1 MILTKQK
8 LDKIDIDQFIDDRLR
23 NDQIGQVLFI
33 VPTRRKIRYL
43 TRELISISPGKSV
56 SGLKIETIGSFA
68 EKLLEEIEGNIN
80 LLSEEASILLLSHSF
95 KKVKLKY
102 FSQYKDKI
110 PFGTLERVK
119 NVIAEY
125 KRHGITAER
134 LKEEAENLSGG
145 EKLKALDIAATYDEY
160 QNSLM
165 KNNFRET
172 GDIYSSLIK
181 KEKKIFDET
190 FTFLYPDTQFILM
203 NGFDEFTAP
212 EIEIINSSSGIK
224 NLELFVVF
232 DYYKYNP
239 AIFSHLNSCH
249 DRLTAKGFQEVK
261 DTSPASQNKFL
272 NIVRE
277 NLSIKTL
284 TKKENY
290 FQNVITQINALSREE
305 EVELI
310 AKEIKRLLHI
320 DKVEPEKIC
329 IVFNLIGNYSTIIRD
344 RFNVYGIPFNLTD
357 RFSLSIAPPVKAL
370 LGLLEILEND
380 FYYKNIFRAFGS
392 GFLGFMGIDI
402 SDLLKTSVELKIVS
416 GYENWMNKII
426 TAIAELSSPDEHSN
440 NNDEK
445 LKSYKKAKSDL
456 EKINSKLEP
465 FAGKL
470 NMEEFRE
477 NILALIYKLN
487 LPAVLLQAPSDVV
500 ENDAIAF
507 NSFIKMIDEVT
518 NLNKLEYGNEEI
530 FPLHFYLNQLRTT
543 SAFTRYN
550 VPEKPGYGVQITTL
564 NEIRGLNFD
573 YLFIGG
579 LNDGDLPTRF
589 TPEIFFSGSFAREE
603 VQHQVEQRYLFYQS
617 LCTWKK
623 KLFLSFPQTDDK
635 RELVQSSFLQDFNA
649 LFETKEI
656 SKLDF
661 KNEIYSKEELL
672 DLLGKIS
679 PEKRS
684 AFKLPEEINVDIIS
698 INHSIE
704 IDKKRIEEPFGES
717 EFSGFI
723 FKDVSDE
730 LKAKLN
736 KISEGEFSA
745 TQLENYAKCPY
756 KYFVENVLRLET
768 IAEPVEELEAFEYG
782 SLIHS
787 VLYEFYTKLKE
798 KGIVLS
804 NCNDD
809 EFKAAENLLFK
820 IAERKFDEL
829 KLNPEFSFYERE
841 KLLGINGKRSQ
852 SLLYKFLEEE
862 RKNDN
867 GYVPE
872 FFELSFGKVKHEEK
886 LSIKFKE
893 GVNAGK
899 VKLKGKIDR
908 IDINEKEK
916 TLKVIDYKL
925 GGVKPTAEDLST
937 GISLQLP
944 LYLFAAKE
952 LIKKELGKE
961 YQPAG
966 AQIFSLKFNE
976 DNFGKKSISIKTRRS
991 KTINIEEEIDVAEEM
1006 IKICL
1011 EMVNIFTEDIS
1022 QGKFHLSTLKD
1033 REAKVCRFCD
1043 FKRICRIQEV
1053 D

>member
-8 LDKIDIDQFIDDRLR
+8 LDKIDIDKFINDELR
-23 NDQIGQVLFI
+23 NNEIGQVLFI

-43 TRELISISPGKSV
+43 TRELISLSPGKSV
-56 SGLKIETIGSFA
+56 AGLKIETIGSFA
-68 EKLLEEIEGNIN
+68 EKLVEEIEGNIN
-80 LLSEEASILLLSHSF
+80 LISEETSILLLSHSF

-134 LKEEAENLSGG
+134 LKDETDRLSGG
-145 EKLKALDIAATYDEY
+145 EKLKALDIAATFDEY
-160 QNSLM
+160 QKSLIR
-165 KNNFRET
+165 NNFKET
-172 GDIYSSLIK
+172 GDIYSSLVIND
-181 KEKKIFDET
+181 KKIFDEA
-190 FTFLYPDTQFILM
+190 FTFLYPETQFVLV

-212 EIEIINSSSGIK
+212 EVEIINSTAGI
-224 NLELFVVF
+224 NNVELFVVL

-249 DRLTAKGFQEVK
+249 DHLVGKGFKEVK
-261 DTSPASQNKFL
+261 DISLASQNKFL
-272 NIVRE
+272 NIVKE
-277 NLSIKTL
+277 NLSIRTL
-284 TKKENY
+284 NKKEKY
-290 FQNVITQINALSREE
+290 FQDKITLINALSRVE
-305 EVELI
+305 EVELM
-310 AKEIKRLLHI
+310 AKEIKQLLHN
-320 DKVEPEKIC
+320 DKVEPERIC
-329 IVFNLIGNYSTIIRD
+329 IVFNLIGNYSTLIRD
-344 RFNVYGIPFNLTD
+344 RFAVYGIPFNLTD
-357 RFSLSIAPPVKAL
+357 RFSLSTSPPIKAL
-370 LGLLEILEND
+370 IGFLEILEND
-380 FYYKNIFRAFGS
+380 FYYKNIFRALSS
-392 GFLGFMGIDI
+392 GFLGTMGIDI
-402 SDLLKTSVELKIVS
+402 SHLLKKSVELKIVS
-416 GYENWMNKII
+416 GYENWLNKIK
-426 TAIAELSSPDEHSN
+426 TAMAELSSPDEHSN

-445 LKSYKKAKSDL
+445 LQSYKIAKADL
-456 EKINSKLEP
+456 EKINSQLRP

-470 NMEEFRE
+470 NPEEFRE
-477 NILALIYKLN
+477 NLLAMIFKLDI
-487 LPAVLLQAPSDVV
+487 PAILLQTTSEVI

-518 NLNKLEYGNEEI
+518 NLNKLEYGIEEK
-530 FPLHFYLNQLRTT
+530 FSLHFYLNQLRTT
-543 SAFTRYN
+543 SACTRYN
-550 VPEKPGYGVQITTL
+550 IPEKPGYGVQITTL

-589 TPEIFFSGSFAREE
+589 TPEVFFSGSFARQEI
-603 VQHQVEQRYLFYQS
+603 QHQVEQRYLFYQS

-623 KLFLSFPQTDDK
+623 KLYLSYPQTDNNRD
-635 RELVQSSFLQDFNA
+635 LVQSSFLQDFNS
-649 LFETKEI
+649 LFEIKEI
-656 SKLDF
+656 SKEDF
-661 KNEIYSKEELL
+661 RNEIYSKEELL
-672 DLLGKIS
+672 EMLGKIS
-679 PEKRS
+679 PDERS
-684 AFKLPEEINVDIIS
+684 AFKLPKDINVDIDAI
-698 INHSIE
+698 HKSIE
-704 IDKKRIEEPFGES
+704 IDKKRIEEPFGET
-717 EFSGFI
+717 EYSGFI
-723 FKDVSDE
+723 PKDISEE
-730 LKAKLN
+730 LGTKLN

-756 KYFVENVLRLET
+756 KYFVENVLRLEV

-787 VLYEFYTKLKE
+787 ILCEFYTKLKE
-798 KGIVLS
+798 NRIVLF
-804 NCNDD
+804 NCNN
-809 EFKAAENLLFK
+809 ENFKIAEDILFK
-820 IAERKFDEL
+820 IAERMFDEL

-841 KLLGINGKRSQ
+841 KLLGINGRRSQ

-862 RKNDN
+862 RKSDS

-872 FFELSFGKVKHEEK
+872 FFELSFGKVRHEEK
-886 LSIKFKE
+886 FSKKFKE
-893 GVNAGK
+893 GVTAGR

-908 IDINEKEK
+908 IDINEEEK

-925 GGVKPTAEDLST
+925 GGTKPTAEDLTT

-952 LIKKELGKE
+952 LIKRELGKE

-976 DNFGKKSISIKTRRS
+976 NEFGKKSISLKARRS
-991 KTINIEEEIDVAEEM
+991 KTENINEEIESAEEM

-1011 EMVNIFTEDIS
+1011 EMVNKFTKDIS
-1022 QGKFHLSTLKD
+1022 SGKFHLSTLKN
-1033 REAKVCRFCD
+1033 RESKVCRFCN

>member
-8 LDKIDIDQFIDDRLR
+8 LEKIDIDQFIDDRLR

-43 TRELISISPGKSV
+43 TRELISLSPRKSV

-68 EKLLEEIEGNIN
+68 EKLLEEIEGNLN
-80 LLSEEASILLLSHSF
+80 LISEEASILLLSHSF
-95 KKVKLKY
+95 KRVNLKY

-119 NVIAEY
+119 NVISEY

-134 LKEEAENLSGG
+134 LKEEAEELSGG

-160 QNSLM
+160 QNSLI

-172 GDIYSSLIK
+172 GDIYLSLLGR
-181 KEKKIFDET
+181 EKKIFDEA
-190 FTFLYPDTQFILM
+190 FTFLYPDTQFVLI

-212 EIEIINSSSGIK
+212 EVEIINSAAGIK
-224 NLELFVVF
+224 SIELFVVF
-232 DYYKYNP
+232 DYHKYNP

-249 DRLTAKGFQEVK
+249 DHLTAKDFQEVK

-284 TKKENY
+284 TKKEKY
-290 FQNVITQINALSREE
+290 FQDVITQINALSREE

-310 AKEIKRLLHI
+310 AKEIKRLLYN

-344 RFNVYGIPFNLTD
+344 RFAVYGIPFNLTD
-357 RFSLSIAPPVKAL
+357 RFSLSTSPPIKAL

-392 GFLGFMGIDI
+392 GFLGSMGIDI
-402 SDLLKTSVELKIVS
+402 SYLLKTSVELKIVS
-416 GYENWMNKII
+416 GYENWMNKIM
-426 TAIAELSSPDEHSN
+426 TAIAELSSPEEQSN

-445 LKSYKKAKSDL
+445 LQSYKKAKSDL
-456 EKINSKLEP
+456 EKIYSQLKP
-465 FAGKL
+465 FSGKL
-470 NMEEFRE
+470 SPDEFHE
-477 NILALIYKLN
+477 KILELIYKLN
-487 LPAVLLQAPSDVV
+487 LPAILLQATSEVV

-518 NLNKLEYGNEEI
+518 NLNKLEYGNEEK
-530 FPLHFYLNQLRTT
+530 FSLHFYLNQLRTT

-635 RELVQSSFLQDFNA
+635 RELVQSSFLRDFNS
-649 LFETKEI
+649 LFETKKINKEN
-656 SKLDF
+656 F
-661 KNEIYSKEELL
+661 KDEIYSKEELL
-672 DLLGKIS
+672 ELLGKVS

-684 AFKLPEEINVDIIS
+684 AFKLPEEINVDINS
-698 INHSIE
+698 INHSIA
-704 IDKKRIEEPFGES
+704 IDKKRIEDPFGES

-723 FKDVSDE
+723 SKDVSDE
-730 LKAKLN
+730 VKVNLKKN
-736 KISEGEFSA
+736 SEGEFSA

-787 VLYEFYTKLKE
+787 ILYEFYTRLKK

-804 NCNDD
+804 DCKDV
-809 EFKAAENLLFK
+809 EFKTAEDLLFK
-820 IAERKFDEL
+820 IAEKRFDEL

-841 KLLGINGKRSQ
+841 KLLGINGRRSQ

-867 GYVPE
+867 GYIPE

-886 LSIKFKE
+886 FTKKFKE

-908 IDINEKEK
+908 IDINEEEK

-925 GGVKPTAEDLST
+925 SGTKPTAEDLAT

-944 LYLFAAKE
+944 LYLYAAKE
-952 LIKKELGKE
+952 LIKKELGKD

-976 DNFGKKSISIKTRRS
+976 KDFGKKSIGLKQRRS
-991 KTINIEEEIDVAEEM
+991 KSENIEEEKEAAEEI

-1011 EMVNIFTEDIS
+1011 AMVNTFTEDIS
-1022 QGKFHLSTLKD
+1022 QGKFHLSTLKN